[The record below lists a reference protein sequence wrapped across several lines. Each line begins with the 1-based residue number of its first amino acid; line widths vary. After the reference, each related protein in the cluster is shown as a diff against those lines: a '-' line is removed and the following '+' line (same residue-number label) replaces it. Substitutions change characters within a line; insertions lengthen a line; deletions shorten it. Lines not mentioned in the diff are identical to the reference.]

1 MPRRIPRKKRP
12 VEKGVPKGYDSKWEA
27 ELHKKLLKNPKGY
40 DSKWEAEL
48 HKKLLKNWEVHN
60 TTVAY
65 VVEHIYHPDFI
76 RVIDGKKILLES
88 KGRFWDYQEYSK
100 YIWII
105 KMLPKDT
112 ELVFLFA
119 SPFAP
124 MPYARRRKDGS
135 KRTHAD
141 WADSHEIRW
150 FTEKTLPEEWQ

>member
-1 MPRRIPRKKRP
+1 MPKRIPRKKRP

-27 ELHKKLLKNPKGY
+27 
-40 DSKWEAEL
+40 DL

-100 YIWII
+100 YIWIK

-124 MPYARRRKDGS
+124 MPHTRRRKDGS

-150 FTEKTLPEEWQ
+150 FTEKTLPEEWK